1 MGPTE
6 LVELVEELEAAE
18 MVVQVEESEAAGQ
31 FELVVGPEAA
41 AWEAIYC
48 KDRTLSCHD
57 LHFPSRCIEWQLSLS
72 GLYHGNN
79 LA

>member
-1 MGPTE
+1 M
-6 LVELVEELEAAE
+6 
-18 MVVQVEESEAAGQ
+18 EESEAAGQ
-31 FELVVGPEAA
+31 FELVVGSEAA

-57 LHFPSRCIEWQLSLS
+57 LHFPSRCIEWQLSLQ